1 MNLLKKTAKTAFAV
15 ALAAAVALPAGLSAS
30 ALDYT
35 IDPKDGYSGTPDS
48 ITIPALDDAKR
59 STVYYGDVDYS
70 SSVDVT
76 DALLVL
82 QSSVGKV
89 EFNQYETDRANVD
102 GSADEE
108 GNATLTVSDALLV
121 LQRSVSKIKAFPAEE
136 AVVKDALNLKV
147 KLKCHEDGSFKVLQV
162 SDFQDNCSSGQVIKD
177 GTMQRFNAMVDAA
190 DPDLVVITGDNIW
203 PCPLEKEED
212 FIAYVDKMV
221 GRLEADGIPWAITYG
236 NHDNDMGDF
245 DAVRTDVRKWR
256 QQEIYESYPHC
267 VATAGPDGV
276 FGIGNYVLPILTND
290 ETSIAFNVWAIDTG
304 DYNQNL
310 NTDGLY
316 YDYKNPELIEKGYYT
331 SYDPGSKYDFVKYDQ
346 QLWYYTKSMI
356 MENYNGAKIPGAMFA
371 HVCLPEFED
380 VDTHKDDPE
389 VNFKGM
395 NKEGFATGPVNSH
408 MLDTMVQRGDMT
420 GFYVGHDHINNSSG
434 IWKGIELGFAGAL
447 TTDMYGSYNA
457 AGNPV
462 EVSPETQGGRI
473 FTIHQGENGEVAT
486 VSNEW
491 VAYDWVRD
499 TNGSDKTPEIGEGPF
514 DGQAITLES
523 GKAIQKRV
531 GGYNETP
538 FDESAKSN
546 AILSVTAGK
555 GYNGSDA
562 LSVYKG
568 GKVTAP
574 DEKGRIDNTAM
585 AVSLDSVTEIGKT
598 RYLRMWVDFSKVDFR
613 EASFGLVGTDG
624 TIYTTDNKN
633 EAGTYFY
640 YLAEGQERWKTY
652 RNGGDGCFGADQGAS
667 VKGFKGFMAFPVSD
681 FVSADGTA
689 LTSAT
694 QVKEMYMFFDYSDVS
709 LLGKGFYLDEI
720 GLVSQFW
727 NF

>member
-177 GTMQRFNAMVDAA
+177 GTMQRFNAMVDEA

-290 ETSIAFNVWAIDTG
+290 ESSIAFNVWAIDTG

-346 QLWYYTKSMI
+346 QLWYYNTSTI
-356 MENYNGAKIPGAMFA
+356 MENYNGAKIPAIMFG
-371 HVCLPEFED
+371 HVCLPEFID
-380 VDTHKDDPE
+380 VYENRDNPDVKFTG
-389 VNFKGM
+389 V
-395 NKEGFATGPVNSH
+395 NKEGCS
-408 MLDTMVQRGDMT
+408 
-420 GFYVGHDHINNSSG
+420 
-434 IWKGIELGFAGAL
+434 
-447 TTDMYGSYNA
+447 
-457 AGNPV
+457 
-462 EVSPETQGGRI
+462 
-473 FTIHQGENGEVAT
+473 
-486 VSNEW
+486 
-491 VAYDWVRD
+491 
-499 TNGSDKTPEIGEGPF
+499 
-514 DGQAITLES
+514 
-523 GKAIQKRV
+523 
-531 GGYNETP
+531 
-538 FDESAKSN
+538 
-546 AILSVTAGK
+546 
-555 GYNGSDA
+555 
-562 LSVYKG
+562 
-568 GKVTAP
+568 
-574 DEKGRIDNTAM
+574 
-585 AVSLDSVTEIGKT
+585 
-598 RYLRMWVDFSKVDFR
+598 
-613 EASFGLVGTDG
+613 
-624 TIYTTDNKN
+624 
-633 EAGTYFY
+633 
-640 YLAEGQERWKTY
+640 
-652 RNGGDGCFGADQGAS
+652 
-667 VKGFKGFMAFPVSD
+667 
-681 FVSADGTA
+681 
-689 LTSAT
+689 
-694 QVKEMYMFFDYSDVS
+694 
-709 LLGKGFYLDEI
+709 
-720 GLVSQFW
+720 
-727 NF
+727 